1 MLQLPACPS
10 TNGKLDFPCLQIF
23 KLKVLSAS
31 KAPPYNTP
39 VPKDTAFFE
48 NTKPMSPPLKTIPP
62 GKKKNTFAKSCI
74 SIFPKTNQ
82 TLKIQ
87 NFQIPNGKN
96 KNSPK
101 GIPKQKS

>member
-31 KAPPYNTP
+31 KAPPYNKP

-62 GKKKNTFAKSCI
+62 GKKKTHLAKAASV
-74 SIFPKTNQ
+74 SSQKQTKHLKFKIF
-82 TLKIQ
+82 
-87 NFQIPNGKN
+87 
-96 KNSPK
+96 
-101 GIPKQKS
+101 KSQMEKRK

>member
-62 GKKKNTFAKSCI
+62 GKKKKHICQKLHQYL
-74 SIFPKTNQ
+74 P
-82 TLKIQ
+82 
-87 NFQIPNGKN
+87 KN
-96 KNSPK
+96 KPNT
-101 GIPKQKS
+101 

>member
-1 MLQLPACPS
+1 
-10 TNGKLDFPCLQIF
+10 
-23 KLKVLSAS
+23 
-31 KAPPYNTP
+31 
-39 VPKDTAFFE
+39 
-48 NTKPMSPPLKTIPP
+48 MSPPLKTIPP

>member
-62 GKKKNTFAKSCI
+62 GKKKHICQKLHQYL
-74 SIFPKTNQ
+74 P
-82 TLKIQ
+82 
-87 NFQIPNGKN
+87 KN
-96 KNSPK
+96 KPNT
-101 GIPKQKS
+101 